1 MVQSLARGIE
11 ILSIIEER
19 GSATIVEVA
28 SVLGGAGLS
37 GRTVGVKHGT
47 GGTGQAER
55 TAVQAVEQAAV
66 QAFRSNEE
74 SGRTKKDILTKEA
87 KFK

>member
-1 MVQSLARGIE
+1 MPIARVSF
-11 ILSIIEER
+11 L
-19 GSATIVEVA
+19 VA
-28 SVLGGAGLS
+28 EYRKDKKMCIRDRLEGGAGLS

-55 TAVQAVEQAAV
+55 AAVQAVIQAAV

-87 KFK
+87 KF

>member
-1 MVQSLARGIE
+1 MGPGPELPLMPGQRADRGGRLPE
-11 ILSIIEER
+11 
-19 GSATIVEVA
+19 
-28 SVLGGAGLS
+28 GGAGLS
-37 GRTVGVKHGT
+37 GRAVEVKHGT

-55 TAVQAVEQAAV
+55 AAVQAVEQAAV

>member
-1 MVQSLARGIE
+1 
-11 ILSIIEER
+11 
-19 GSATIVEVA
+19 
-28 SVLGGAGLS
+28 
-37 GRTVGVKHGT
+37 
-47 GGTGQAER
+47 
-55 TAVQAVEQAAV
+55 VEQAAV